1 MIIKSNKEEVSSAL
15 LKAYYSGEMFTIS
28 GAGITARYAPE
39 SIGREVNID
48 HPIMSMELAQ
58 ISFAELS
65 APWNGEGLP
74 PVGTVCEVLNSNL
87 VNPEWERCT
96 ILYSGNHRVVYDSES
111 CEERTAFIDDLSFRL
126 IRTPEQIAE
135 EEFRSALKDA
145 CDIAGCAVG
154 SNYGKIVECV
164 IKAGYRKQVRP

>member
-15 LKAYYSGEMFTIS
+15 LKSYYSGEMFTIS

-48 HPIMSMELAQ
+48 NPIMSMELAQ
-58 ISFAELS
+58 VSFAELS
-65 APWNGEGLP
+65 APWTGEGTP
-74 PVGTVCEVLNSNL
+74 PLRVEF
-87 VNPEWERCT
+87 EWRYGDHAWKT
-96 ILYSGNHRVVYDSES
+96 GKALYIGSVYAILETSDGEQHYYMSDMQ
-111 CEERTAFIDDLSFRL
+111 FRP
-126 IRTPEQIAE
+126 IRTPEQIAAD
-135 EEFRSALKDA
+135 EFKSALKDA

-164 IKAGYRKQVRP
+164 IKAGYRKQVAP